1 VRARASARGGGRA
14 RERENIRASVNKVL
28 NYSSNIKDLKPF
40 AGVLLSVLLKLI
52 AEDDNS
58 LKVLAYSAIGKLGS
72 RVPHL
77 VNKDLALLQ
86 TLFEALLQV

>member
-1 VRARASARGGGRA
+1 MVILVNAENFGASTMK
-14 RERENIRASVNKVL
+14 IL
-28 NYSSNIKDLKPF
+28 NYSANIQRLTPV
-40 AGVLLSVLLKLI
+40 AGVLLSGLLKLI

-58 LKVLAYSAIGKLGS
+58 LKVLAYNATGKLGS

-86 TLFEALLQV
+86 TFFEALLQV